1 MNKTYLKHLLK
12 RNKKLIIIQF
22 IIVIALYCYSALVN
36 YPIYNGYSTNAYG
49 LFSLFGIG
57 DGIKIYLYGCVII
70 YPIYLNL
77 KNYKQNGNDFLLSL
91 PINKEKRY
99 LNELVFSWL
108 LIFIPYLIW
117 VFINYLVPNHS
128 VMENNELNVLFRYLI
143 IILPISTLYLLNS
156 LISVKSN
163 NLMDAIILV
172 ATLNLTLYFLSS
184 IVESFI
190 DSNSF
195 GGSISSIHYDKEI
208 TGLGYYSY
216 SLVTVALSF
225 CFPYE
230 SVRSLLSCTMNNFI
244 FVHIVLY
251 CIYSVILLFLNLI
264 IYKNKRSEEYG
275 GQTVSK
281 LGYPL
286 IISIMTC
293 GLMLFTGIH
302 LYSSVII
309 FCIYMGSYF
318 LAERKISFSFRKI
331 LVFAGIVLFILSLRT
346 LYVGTKGFGSYE
358 SYQKLDT
365 INRIHVYFSGNGRE
379 VLELN
384 MEDLS
389 EFKQDEQVKI
399 KKELEKT
406 QNKLIEDYC
415 NKNLWWKT
423 NSTNDV
429 IFMNISYYQDEER
442 YNYYYKVD
450 LMTRDNII
458 NHLNALGFVENTY
471 D

>member
-36 YPIYNGYSTNAYG
+36 SGYSSNAYG
-49 LFSLFGIG
+49 LFGLFGIG
-57 DGIKIYLYGCVII
+57 DGIKIYLYGCAII

-77 KNYKQNGNDFLLSL
+77 RNYKQNGNDFLLSL
-91 PINKEKRY
+91 PMNKEKRY

-117 VFINYLVPNHS
+117 IFINFLVPNHN
-128 VMENNELNVLFRYLI
+128 VMENYELNVLFRYLI

-156 LISVKSN
+156 LIALKSN

-172 ATLNLTLYFLSS
+172 ATLNLTLYFLPS

-190 DSNSF
+190 DSNSC
-195 GGSISSIHYDKEI
+195 GGSISSIHYNREI
-208 TGLGYYSY
+208 TGFGYYPY
-216 SLVTVALSF
+216 SLVSIALSF

-230 SVRSLLSCTMNNFI
+230 SVRSLLSYLMNNFMFI
-244 FVHIVLY
+244 YIILY
-251 CIYSVILLFLNLI
+251 GIYSVILLFLNLI
-264 IYKNKRSEEYG
+264 IYRNKRSEEYG

-281 LGYPL
+281 FGYPL

-293 GLMLFTGIH
+293 GLMLITGIN

-309 FCIYMGSYF
+309 FCIYMGAYF

-331 LVFAGIVLFILSLRT
+331 LVFAGIVLFIISLRT
-346 LYVGTKGFGSYE
+346 LYVGTKGFGSYD
-358 SYQKLDT
+358 SYQKLDS
-365 INRIHVYFSGNGRE
+365 IDRIHVYFSGNE
-379 VLELN
+379 IEYLELK

-406 QNKLIEDYC
+406 QNRLVEDYC

-423 NSTNDV
+423 NSSNDV
-429 IFMNISYYQDEER
+429 IFMNIIYYQDKE
-442 YNYYYKVD
+442 YYDYHYKVD
-450 LMTRDNII
+450 LKTRNNII
-458 NHLNALGFVENTY
+458 NHLNALGFVESTY